1 MRTDKIFKIMPV
13 TIIHKY
19 IYSLLIITLFAF
31 AINCSGING
40 NNEPWMELFNGKDLA
55 GWNQKGGNAKYT
67 VDNGEIVGATVLNTQ
82 NSFLCTDEE
91 YSDFILELEFI
102 VDPVLN
108 SGVQIR
114 SHSYPEYSNF
124 RVHGYQVEIDPSDR
138 AWCGGIYDEA
148 RRGWLYPLKE
158 DETAQKAFK
167 QGEWNKF
174 RVEAVGNH
182 IKIWL
187 NDVTTAH
194 LVDDMTPRGFFGLQV
209 HGIGNDKSKENI
221 KVKWRNIR
229 IITESPEKYQKETD
243 LPPTDMFN
251 KLTSNEIDS
260 GWKLLFDGKTTAG
273 WRSAESDNFPEI
285 GWEIDNGELTVLAS
299 GGSESANGGDII
311 TLDKYSDFE
320 LQVDFKITEVAN
332 SGIKYFVLPELN
344 KGSGSAIGLEYQ
356 ILDDERHPDAKLG
369 NHEGSRTLASL
380 YDLIK
385 AENKYPRQIGEWN
398 HARIISR
405 NNNVEHWLNGRKV
418 LEYKRGTEEYR
429 QLVAN
434 SKYKIW
440 KDFGEAIEGHILL
453 QDHGDRVSF
462 RSIKIRVLSN

>member
-1 MRTDKIFKIMPV
+1 MKTAV
-13 TIIHKY
+13 KY
-19 IYSLLIITLFAF
+19 SYFSLTSIYKLLCSLISMLVILVIGCSAIT
-31 AINCSGING
+31 G
-40 NNEPWMELFNGKDLA
+40 NNEPWIDLFNGEDLT
-55 GWNQKGGNAKYT
+55 GWSQKNGNASYT
-67 VDNGEIVGATVLNTQ
+67 VEKGELVGTTVLNTP

-102 VDPVLN
+102 VDPILN

-114 SHSYPEYSNF
+114 SHSYPEYNNF
-124 RVHGYQVEIDPSDR
+124 RVHGYQIEIDPSDR

-148 RRGWLYPLKE
+148 RRGWLYPLEE

-174 RVEAVGNH
+174 RIEAIGNH
-182 IKIWL
+182 LKVWV
-187 NDVTTAH
+187 NDIPTAH
-194 LVDDMTPRGFFGLQV
+194 LVDDMSPSGFFGLQV
-209 HGIGNDKSKENI
+209 HGIGKDKSKENI
-221 KVKWRNIR
+221 KVIWRNIR
-229 IITESPEKYQKETD
+229 IITESPEKYQKEME
-243 LPPTDMFN
+243 LPPKDKFN
-251 KLTSNEIDS
+251 KLTSNEIGS
-260 GWKLLFDGKTTAG
+260 EWKLLFDGKTSAG
-273 WRSAESDNFPEI
+273 WRSAKSDNFPEA

-299 GGSESANGGDII
+299 GGDESANGGDII
-311 TLDKYSDFE
+311 TMDKYSNFE
-320 LQVDFKITEVAN
+320 LQVDFKITEAAN
-332 SGIKYFVLPELN
+332 SGIKYFVLAELN
-344 KGSGSAIGLEYQ
+344 KGAGSAIGLEYQ

-405 NNNVEHWLNGRKV
+405 NNHVEHWLNGRKV
-418 LEYKRGTEEYR
+418 LEYERGSDEYR
-429 QLVAN
+429 QLVGE

-440 KDFGEAIEGHILL
+440 NNFGEASEGHILL

-462 RSIKIRVLSN
+462 RNIKIRVLPN